1 MKALHRKIFT
11 ERVIM
16 IWNNLPYEVKS
27 SNSVNDFKI
36 NRESFKRAN
45 IHDVG
50 SENVAYFW
58 RVSSAVLSKI
68 ENKYYLEN
76 KEKLNEYL
84 SANPFAAK
92 KLFIN
97 MKGYTSLV
105 NT

>member
-1 MKALHRKIFT
+1 
-11 ERVIM
+11 M
-16 IWNNLPYEVKS
+16 IWNNLPHEVKS
-27 SNSVNDFKI
+27 SNSVNDFEI
-36 NRESFKRAN
+36 NLESFKRAN
-45 IHDVG
+45 IDDVG

-58 RVSSAVLSKI
+58 NVASAVLSKI
-68 ENKYYLEN
+68 ENKHYLEN

-84 SANPFAAK
+84 SANSFATK